1 MEVKRIRE
9 YYEQL
14 HSKKKEREREN
25 LDEMDTLLETH
36 IIKTDSKI
44 IENLNRSITHK
55 ETEPTTAKTT

>member
-14 HSKKKEREREN
+14 HSKKREREREN

>member
-55 ETEPTTAKTT
+55 ETEPTAAKTT